1 MAKCC
6 LFSDGV
12 TLRSTF

>member
-6 LFSDGV
+6 LF
-12 TLRSTF
+12 